1 MGKSAL
7 EYCPSNFQGCAAV
20 LPNVSDSKCAR
31 VLNQD
36 LIDAILVTDA
46 DAPGFSDAEYADASS
61 LTTALL
67 ARLSQTGT
75 KSIAGYTGN
84 AAIRVITVWDATQP
98 ATEPGTMTDSDGTKR
113 AKASD
118 KSFEGVDYNTSPEN
132 ATFHNQM
139 MCKGKFRIWVLSG
152 GYMKG
157 GKDGIIAGYMAWEGI
172 NDNSDRPTEGYT
184 FRYSFKSALILP
196 KIARPAIL

>member
-1 MGKSAL
+1 MAKSAL
-7 EYCPSNFQGCAAV
+7 EYCPSSYQGCGPS
-20 LPNVSDSKCAR
+20 LPSVMDSKCAR

-46 DAPGFSDAEYADASS
+46 DTPGFSEAEYANVAA
-61 LTTALL
+61 LTTALM
-67 ARLSQTGT
+67 ARITQTGT
-75 KSIAGYTGN
+75 KTIDGYSGN
-84 AAIRVITVWDATQP
+84 AAIRVLTVWDAIQP
-98 ATEPGTMTDSDGTKR
+98 GTEPGFMTDSDGTKR

-132 ATFHNQM
+132 VLFHNQL

-157 GKDGIIAGYMAWEGI
+157 GKDGIIAGYAAWEGI
-172 NDNSDRPTEGYT
+172 TDNNDRPTEAIN
-184 FRYSFKSALILP
+184 FRYTFKSALLLP
-196 KIARPAIL
+196 KIARPAIV